1 LSKTYRV
8 GLDIGGTFTD
18 FVLLESGSG
27 ALHLHKRLTTPD
39 DPAVGALLG
48 LRELLDAQGLG
59 VADVD
64 ELIHGTTLVTNAL
77 IERRG
82 SNYRVEVD
90 ERVTREGEPLRAPD
104 LEAVRR
110 QVEALVASGVEA
122 LAICFLHSYRNPSHE
137 RAVAEYVR
145 GRFPQLS
152 LSVSSEVVPEIRE
165 YERTA
170 TTVCNAYVQPLMAR
184 YLNHLEQE
192 LEREG
197 FAGHFY
203 LMQSSGGSASLDT
216 ARKFPIR
223 FLESGPAG
231 GALVSAFLGRFLE
244 MPDLLSFD
252 MGGTTAK
259 ACLIMGG
266 KPTTTPVMEAAR
278 VHRFK
283 HGSGLPVKA
292 PVVDMIEIGAGG
304 GSIAGADSLGLLK
317 VGPRSAGAD
326 PGPACYGLGGTEATV
341 TDACLALGYFDPEY
355 FLGGT
360 MALAVDEAHA
370 ALAGLGGKL
379 DLSEAET
386 AWGVFR
392 IVCENMAGAA
402 RVHIIEKGQDPR
414 RFKLMA
420 FGGAGAAHAARVAR
434 ILGAPEVMVPQ
445 VSGVASALGFLVA
458 PISFEFSRSYPGEV
472 ELLDWTEVNQL
483 YRELEQQARAVLEDA
498 GVERADMRLERR
510 AEMRFVGQF
519 HEIEVEVPAGS
530 LTSDSAAEM
539 IATFEAEYSR
549 LYHAVLPGYRP
560 MVLNW
565 RLRALGP
572 EPEVHLG
579 MEGRPR
585 DGASYTRQDDVVV
598 QAHKGTR
605 QAYFPEHN
613 GFVPVEVYDRYLLP
627 AGACLAGPVI
637 VEERESTTMANPGD
651 VLTVDD
657 LGNLHIEV
665 GGV

>member
-1 LSKTYRV
+1 
-8 GLDIGGTFTD
+8 
-18 FVLLESGSG
+18 
-27 ALHLHKRLTTPD
+27 
-39 DPAVGALLG
+39 
-48 LRELLDAQGLG
+48 
-59 VADVD
+59 
-64 ELIHGTTLVTNAL
+64 
-77 IERRG
+77 
-82 SNYRVEVD
+82 
-90 ERVTREGEPLRAPD
+90 
-104 LEAVRR
+104 
-110 QVEALVASGVEA
+110 
-122 LAICFLHSYRNPSHE
+122 
-137 RAVAEYVR
+137 
-145 GRFPQLS
+145 
-152 LSVSSEVVPEIRE
+152 
-165 YERTA
+165 
-170 TTVCNAYVQPLMAR
+170 
-184 YLNHLEQE
+184 
-192 LEREG
+192 
-197 FAGHFY
+197 
-203 LMQSSGGSASLDT
+203 
-216 ARKFPIR
+216 
-223 FLESGPAG
+223 
-231 GALVSAFLGRFLE
+231 
-244 MPDLLSFD
+244 
-252 MGGTTAK
+252 
-259 ACLIMGG
+259 
-266 KPTTTPVMEAAR
+266 
-278 VHRFK
+278 
-283 HGSGLPVKA
+283 
-292 PVVDMIEIGAGG
+292 
-304 GSIAGADSLGLLK
+304 
-317 VGPRSAGAD
+317 
-326 PGPACYGLGGTEATV
+326 
-341 TDACLALGYFDPEY
+341 
-355 FLGGT
+355 
-360 MALAVDEAHA
+360 
-370 ALAGLGGKL
+370 
-379 DLSEAET
+379 
-386 AWGVFR
+386 
-392 IVCENMAGAA
+392 MAGAA

-420 FGGAGAAHAARVAR
+420 FGGAGPAHAARVAR

-483 YRELEQQARAVLEDA
+483 YRELEQQARAVLEDAGVERADMRLERRAEMRFVGQFHEIEVEVPQARAVLEDA

-598 QAHKGTR
+598 RAHKGTR